1 MPRPRTADTS
11 AAAATVAALITVIA
25 LVVSGGRAGAQAT
38 EPPER
43 VLGDLAFPT
52 NLAFAPDGTLFF
64 TEKDTG
70 RIRVMMPGG
79 ALQPEPFATLDVAL
93 VANETGLLG
102 LALHPDFDREPW
114 VYAYY
119 SDAAT
124 VRNVLVRIRSGAEA
138 GDVVGGEIE
147 RLGTFLP
154 ATAGYHNGG
163 DMVFGIDGML
173 YLAVGEAHEPA
184 RAQDPEDPGG
194 SILRLTPEGAP
205 APGNP
210 FGADTPAYTIGHRNS
225 FGVCVDPAS
234 GTVWMT
240 ENGPGVDDEVNR
252 LEPGGNYG
260 WPEVTGDADDRFAD
274 PVLVFTQPVA
284 PTGCAVW
291 EGSLWFGTY
300 ITGELFKLD
309 LDGGRPARAYAFGAP
324 VIAMEVA
331 PDGDLYVATSSE
343 IVRFEGTSPTP
354 SPSPTR
360 TSTPGPPTLSPIEP
374 VTLPGAEEPGGPRRA
389 ITIVAA
395 VVLAVALVAR
405 LIAGRRLRRRG
416 SDGG

>member
-1 MPRPRTADTS
+1 MSP
-11 AAAATVAALITVIA
+11 AAATFVSLIAVIA
-25 LVVSGGRAGAQAT
+25 FTLPGGGPARAQTAN
-38 EPPER
+38 PPER

-52 NLAFAPDGTLFF
+52 NLAFAPDGRLFF

-124 VRNVLVRIRSGAEA
+124 VRNVLVRIRVDDETGR
-138 GDVVGGEIE
+138 VLGGEIE

-163 DMVFGIDGML
+163 DMTFGIDGML

-184 RAQDPEDPGG
+184 RAQDPDDPGG

-205 APGNP
+205 GPGNP
-210 FGADTPAYTIGHRNS
+210 FGAENPAYTIGHRNS

-240 ENGPGVDDEVNR
+240 ENGPGVDDEINR

-260 WPEVTGDADDRFAD
+260 WPEVTGDADDRFFD
-274 PVLVFTQPVA
+274 PVLVFSQPVA

-300 ITGELFKLD
+300 LTGELFRLD
-309 LDGGRPARAYAFGAP
+309 LSGGRPARAHLFDAP
-324 VIAMEVA
+324 VIAVEVA
-331 PDGDLYVATSSE
+331 PDGDLYVATSGE
-343 IVRFEGTSPTP
+343 IVRFQGTSSTPT
-354 SPSPTR
+354 PSPTR
-360 TSTPGPPTLSPIEP
+360 TSAPSPSTPSPIDP
-374 VTLPGAEEPGGPRRA
+374 VTLPGAEEPGDLRRV

-405 LIAGRRLRRRG
+405 LIAGRRLRRRP